1 MAQLEML
8 APSPPQPL
16 DVVKLGVLM
25 RAAQRV
31 YFKERSQEAL
41 LRSKRLEA
49 DFDRAA
55 KALGVTP

>member
-8 APSPPQPL
+8 APQPPSAI

-31 YFKERSQEAL
+31 YFKERSQQAL